1 MTANENKTIISK
13 IVNVFRLTL
22 VGFMLSTF
30 R

>member
-13 IVNVFRLTL
+13 IGNVLRLTL

-30 R
+30 G